1 MLNRQA
7 NESQRKGEIVLDG
20 RYQRGFSRERLA
32 ATKEPKV
39 RSDERGFYIMTL
51 SENTRVY
58 FDDYY
63 EFLRTVYDRAL
74 KDKERVI
81 ERIATTAKDN
91 AETLAYYR
99 ARGVILDLVMRTVLR
114 FYTDGSNLGVV
125 MTPWCFGTVILEK
138 VEVYRDRLSK
148 GEIDDPNIPDYPYY
162 VIKYMDE
169 IYRATLLEIFG
180 FPEQAF
186 QMRWQYSELLK
197 RYSKVLTDITGSLQ
211 SVIRSVKNIG
221 T

>member
-1 MLNRQA
+1 
-7 NESQRKGEIVLDG
+7 
-20 RYQRGFSRERLA
+20 
-32 ATKEPKV
+32 
-39 RSDERGFYIMTL
+39 
-51 SENTRVY
+51 
-58 FDDYY
+58 
-63 EFLRTVYDRAL
+63 
-74 KDKERVI
+74 
-81 ERIATTAKDN
+81 
-91 AETLAYYR
+91 
-99 ARGVILDLVMRTVLR
+99 
-114 FYTDGSNLGVV
+114 VV

-148 GEIDDPNIPDYPYY
+148 GEVDDPNIPEYPYY